1 MDSKH
6 IIRSVNYNDVD
17 YYYKYQSIIELLI
30 GKLQSEPMKL
40 YMTDSHSGRQWT
52 RGQVL
57 ESALSFGQYLR
68 TDDCC
73 RLETG
78 ETVCFITHSNDLHA
92 IGVLGVLAAGGVYSS
107 LYSTS
112 TENEIDNMIQT
123 IKPIIL
129 VGCQQN
135 MKLLNTIQQKYKF
148 IKSILDLDII
158 SKLDINNKLPV
169 PITTTPTPQPTTNL
183 ATLLMSSGTTG
194 WQKAI
199 SWTNSQ
205 WLSLMAIMQHRDV
218 LPLNPDDILLSISF
232 SHGMGLVCLFQTIV
246 TDNGCQ
252 LVVLNDNDYQSPQSV
267 FRLIHDYR
275 VTVYYTLP
283 NQMKFLAKHFN
294 QYDKQ
299 YLKSLD
305 NLIVIGGDLNQ
316 QIYDKIIDVYGFKQF
331 RRCYGMSE
339 IGTAFIE
346 PASKLNSLTINST
359 DTALGK
365 VVPGMEIKIIDT
377 NNCGNSLP
385 ANQTGQ
391 ICLRGPTV
399 TPGYFGNPGA
409 TNQLFTSDG
418 FLLTGDLGY
427 YDQNQYFYFVGR
439 LKDFI
444 IFNGIK
450 FSPNELE
457 LHLLGH
463 PLVDRA
469 AVLGVD
475 DKQYGQIPRAY
486 VTLIAAT
493 DTDNTVTTDKLA
505 MEMDLQQYV
514 NRKVNNIKQLRGGVK
529 ILDKMPMTSLGK
541 INKMKLKM
549 IN

>member
-1 MDSKH
+1 MDSKQQH

-30 GKLQSEPMKL
+30 EKLQSEPMKL
-40 YMTDSHSGRQWT
+40 YMTDSNNGRQWT

-57 ESALSFGQYLR
+57 ESALRFGQYLR

-78 ETVCFITHSNDLHA
+78 ETVCFITHSNGLHGIA
-92 IGVLGVLAAGGVYSS
+92 VLGVLAAGGVYSS
-107 LYSTS
+107 LHLTS
-112 TENEIDNMIQT
+112 TENEIDSMIQT

-148 IKSILDLDII
+148 IKIILDLDSI
-158 SKLDINNKLPV
+158 SELLENKLPV
-169 PITTTPTPQPTTNL
+169 PITPTPTPTTPANL

-199 SWTNSQ
+199 IWTNSQ
-205 WLSLMAIMQHRDV
+205 WLAFAAVMQHRDV
-218 LPLNPDDILLSISF
+218 VPLTTDDILLSDSF

-246 TDNGCQ
+246 NGCQ
-252 LVVLNDNDYQSPQSV
+252 LIVLNDNDCQSPQSV

-275 VTVYYTLP
+275 VSVYYILP
-283 NQMKFLAKHFN
+283 NQLQFLAKHFHE
-294 QYDKQ
+294 YDKQ

-305 NLIVIGGDLNQ
+305 NLIVIGGDINQ

-331 RRCYGMSE
+331 RRCFGMSE
-339 IGTAFIE
+339 IGTATME
-346 PASKLNSLTINST
+346 SASQLNSLTINNST
-359 DTALGK
+359 DSPIGK

-377 NNCGNSLP
+377 NNSDNSLP

-409 TNQLFTSDG
+409 TNQLFTNDG

-427 YDQNQYFYFVGR
+427 YDQNQCFYFVDR
-439 LKDFI
+439 LKDFML
-444 IFNGIK
+444 FNGRK
-450 FSPNELE
+450 LSPKELE
-457 LHLLGH
+457 WKLLAH

-469 AVLGVD
+469 AVLGID
-475 DKQYGQIPRAY
+475 DQLYGQIPRAY
-486 VTLIAAT
+486 VTLIA
-493 DTDNTVTTDKLA
+493 DYTVTDKQA

-514 NRKVNNIKQLRGGVK
+514 NRRVNDCKQLRGGVK